1 MIYRKWE
8 SSPIIVSFSTREKP
22 IYEIPF
28 PAVTICPESKSA
40 SKRYSH
46 STIIKRLMRYR
57 NLTQEEYPLNVCLVA
72 FSFRYKT
79 FSYMNLLCHTVP
91 SFIERGK
98 PKNMTFDNYFYSVDD
113 FFEVVF
119 NVSYSI
125 LYVYN
130 LKDIGT
136 NYIQFC
142 ESFLRACE
150 WMNKEYS
157 CNQLFDLVITDEGI
171 CATFNMLDTSK
182 IYRDVANITWT
193 LDEGYSIDD
202 DMHTFPKRALY
213 SGASSALKFSII
225 ESNENIDQACTK
237 SLQGFKVTL
246 HTPTRV
252 PRPSQQY
259 FRVPLDAIAITA
271 VKPVMVTTSKRVK
284 DFKPEKRQCYFETE
298 KYLKYFKLYTQRNCQ
313 LECLSNFTLAWC
325 GCIPYCDCLPLCTDL
340 SYEVETST
348 SAWDWIKM
356 IDVYFPPLNT
366 SVPREKSISKT
377 SMIIYFKTNHFI
389 TTERHELYAILD
401 MLGSFGGLLGLFTG
415 FSILSLMEIIY
426 FLTVRIIC
434 NIKLFGNWSGECEND
449 VEKNLPELSSR
460 R

>member
-57 NLTQEEYPLNVCLVA
+57 NLTQEEYIP
-72 FSFRYKT
+72 SIPFR
-79 FSYMNLLCHTVP
+79 
-91 SFIERGK
+91 
-98 PKNMTFDNYFYSVDD
+98 KNT
-113 FFEVVF
+113 
-119 NVSYSI
+119 
-125 LYVYN
+125 
-130 LKDIGT
+130 
-136 NYIQFC
+136 
-142 ESFLRACE
+142 
-150 WMNKEYS
+150 
-157 CNQLFDLVITDEGI
+157 
-171 CATFNMLDTSK
+171 TS
-182 IYRDVANITWT
+182 RNITWT

-325 GCIPYCDCLPLCTDL
+325 GCVGFFMPKENNTDICGSLSKLCMAEAEEIVYKSTIHQIDKIKPGKQRKSVHAEKVNRLNLQQGTSSNESQIPYCDCLPLCTDL

-460 R
+460 RK